1 MSAKLTLVAA
11 VGLSIAIVGCNKNG
25 HQDHHT
31 TGGMPNAQPPKGSP
45 MAMAKLSP
53 SKNATTQPAF
63 RNVAG
68 EVTFTEIANGVH
80 IAAAVTGLEPNKEFG
95 FHIHEKGDLS
105 APDLTSA
112 GGHFNPG
119 GAHHGGPSL
128 EGKSHAGDLGNLK
141 SDAMGIAK
149 KEIDVPNVTLNGS
162 NNLVGRSVVVHAKAD
177 DLKSDPAGNSG
188 PRVAAGVIEMAK

>member
-1 MSAKLTLVAA
+1 VA
-11 VGLSIAIVGCNKNG
+11 V
-25 HQDHHT
+25 
-31 TGGMPNAQPPKGSP
+31 
-45 MAMAKLSP
+45 AKLSA

-68 EVTFTEIANGVH
+68 EVTFTEIGSGVH
-80 IAAAVTGLEPNKEFG
+80 IVANVTGLEPNKEFG

-105 APDLTSA
+105 APDLSSA

-119 GAHHGGPSL
+119 GMHHGGPSQ
-128 EGKSHAGDLGNLK
+128 EGKTHAGDLGNLK
-141 SDAMGIAK
+141 SDANGIAK
-149 KEIDVPNVTLNGS
+149 KEIDVPHVSLTGE

-188 PRVAAGVIEMAK
+188 PRIAAGVIEMAK